1 MGNKNLSILVY
12 LYIIL
17 LALLPNK
24 FKVGS
29 IPLNADILLGIIM
42 LLYALRV
49 VLNKQSR
56 KRFIDGIRDFFHC
69 YFSIF
74 AIVLLVMMLISVAYS
89 KYKLVALSE
98 TIRFCTY
105 IILYFIIKYET
116 NDRDVIDNIIKCY
129 IATIFMLCIIGLIQV
144 FTRIGVSEF
153 VYYGSFGTRV
163 RVPSTLGNPNSFGG
177 LLILFIFP
185 VIMLSINEKKRKQKI
200 VYLLCSLLIFINII
214 LTGSRNSWL
223 GLAIGALVLTITYNI
238 KLIFPFLGVGATTL
252 LIPQVFTRLKEL
264 TDMSQ
269 NIGRI
274 QLWKIA
280 WIIIKEHPIRGI
292 GNGNYQKL
300 YSYYTTKYPELQY
313 NHHEEFTVH
322 NNYLKIQSELG
333 VLGMIGFLGMIVTL
347 IIRINTL
354 IKQNIDT
361 KYIAFFKGF
370 LASLIAFLFINLS
383 DDFFLV
389 PKIAANFWI
398 IVAVGEAIQYNT
410 HAYYT
415 VIQDYG
421 RRRL

>member
-1 MGNKNLSILVY
+1 MGNKNLSILLY
-12 LYIIL
+12 LYIMI

-24 FKVGS
+24 FKVGP

-42 LLYALRV
+42 LMYALQV
-49 VLNKQSR
+49 VLNKDSR
-56 KRFIDGIRDFFHC
+56 KKLKDGIRDFFHC
-69 YFSIF
+69 SFSIF
-74 AIVLLVMMLISVAYS
+74 TVVLLAVMLISVVYS
-89 KYKLVALSE
+89 KYKLAALSE
-98 TIRFCTY
+98 TIRFSTY

-116 NDRDVIDNIIKCY
+116 NDRNIIDNIIKCF
-129 IATIFMLCIIGLIQV
+129 IATIFMLCIIGLIQIV
-144 FTRIGVSEF
+144 TRLGVSEF
-153 VYYGSFGTRV
+153 IYYGSFGTRV

-177 LLILFIFP
+177 FLILFIFP
-185 VIMLSINEKKRKQKI
+185 VIMLSINEKKRNYKI

-223 GLAIGALVLTITYNI
+223 GLAIGALSLAIIYNV
-238 KLIFPFLGVGATTL
+238 KLIIPFLGVGATTL
-252 LIPQVFTRLKEL
+252 LIPKVLTRLKEL

-269 NIGRI
+269 NVGRI
-274 QLWKIA
+274 QLWELA

-300 YSYYTTKYPELQY
+300 YSYYTAKYPELQY

-333 VLGMIGFLGMIVTL
+333 ILGMIGFLGIIATL
-347 IIRINTL
+347 VLRINKL
-354 IKQNIDT
+354 IKQNINT
-361 KYIAFFKGF
+361 KYTAFFKGF

-398 IVAVGEAIQYNT
+398 IVAVGEAILYNT
-410 HAYYT
+410 QQY
-415 VIQDYG
+415 INI
-421 RRRL
+421 